1 MSSIFAKMFDDEPHV
16 LPIVNQRIGVAKPKA
31 LMKVLHRLLRHR
43 QHVRG
48 NGPVIGG
55 ANVRGWL
62 HLLEFNST
70 KL

>member
-1 MSSIFAKMFDDEPHV
+1 MDDDV
-16 LPIVNQRIGVAKPKA
+16 DVFTLGDVCIGVAKPKA